1 MARQR
6 YNRHGFKDLIAN
18 LNQKMDDT
26 DRIIEGTFASSLFRR
41 RPGPIVRYAP
51 AGEMIPV
58 ACRKCGAVFL
68 TKNIAYIGYSK
79 IYFGDDYDK
88 CQKCSDKGHVARY
101 LRPDRNRYRKGLGS

>member
-1 MARQR
+1 MAPQR
-6 YNRHGFKDLIAN
+6 YNNYVLEYLASN
-18 LNQKMDDT
+18 LNQKMDDI

-58 ACRKCGAVFL
+58 SCRKCGAVFV

-88 CQKCSDKGHVARY
+88 CQKCSDDGHVARY
-101 LRPDRNRYRKGLGS
+101 LRPDRNRYIKGLRS